1 MRFLPIAGLC
11 AALAGSMGVSPSS
24 AQEEKFTRSTYPVA
38 NARPD
43 GSRDL
48 NPIANISGLWQSQSG
63 ARYSCLQNG
72 RGFTCIA
79 VTVTESQARSG
90 VRVGDVA
97 FTGIVYEYVAI
108 ADFIGR
114 VPSIAGAVPI
124 CPSSYFKHSELN
136 FRISDDSRVLR
147 GELLIHHMGDNC
159 AQDGAT
165 IQEALLRRVD

>member
-1 MRFLPIAGLC
+1 MAPRYTTTATLAR
-11 AALAGSMGVSPSS
+11 AGSDLHALLASLAASPDWCRFSRECGVSPSC
-24 AQEEKFTRSTYPVA
+24 AQEEKFARSTYPIA

-63 ARYSCLQNG
+63 ARYSCSQNG

-79 VTVTESQARSG
+79 VAVTEPQARAG

-114 VPSIAGAVPI
+114 VPSNAGAAPT
-124 CPSSYFKHSELN
+124 CPSSYFKQSTVKN
-136 FRISDDSRVLR
+136 RDFTP
-147 GELLIHHMGDNC
+147 G
-159 AQDGAT
+159 
-165 IQEALLRRVD
+165 

>member
-11 AALAGSMGVSPSS
+11 AVLAGSVGVSPCF
-24 AQEEKFTRSTYPVA
+24 AQEEKSPGSTSPVA
-38 NARPD
+38 NARPY

-63 ARYSCLQNG
+63 ARYSCSQNG

-79 VTVTESQARSG
+79 VAVTEPQARAG

-114 VPSIAGAVPI
+114 VPSIAGAAPG
-124 CPSSYFKHSELN
+124 CPSSYFKNSELN
-136 FRISDDSRVLR
+136 FRLSDDSRILR
-147 GELLIHHMGDNC
+147 G
-159 AQDGAT
+159 
-165 IQEALLRRVD
+165 

>member
-1 MRFLPIAGLC
+1 MKFLPIAGLC

-63 ARYSCLQNG
+63 ARYSCSQNG

-79 VTVTESQARSG
+79 VTVTETQARSG

-97 FTGIVYEYVAI
+97 FTGIVYEYVAV

-114 VPSIAGAVPI
+114 VPSIGGAVAT

-147 GELLIHHMGDNC
+147 GELLIHHMDGHC
-159 AQDGAT
+159 TQDGAT
-165 IQEALLRRVD
+165 IQEALLRRID

>member
-11 AALAGSMGVSPSS
+11 AALAGSMVSPSG
-24 AQEEKFTRSTYPVA
+24 AQEEKFARSTYPLA

-48 NPIANISGLWQSQSG
+48 NPIANISGLWRSQSG
-63 ARYSCLQNG
+63 ARYSCSQNG

-97 FTGIVYEYVAI
+97 FTGIIYEHVAI

-114 VPSIAGAVPI
+114 VPSIAGAPI
-124 CPSSYFKHSELN
+124 CPSSYFKHAELN

-147 GELLIHHMGDNC
+147 GELLIRHMDDNC

-165 IQEALLRRVD
+165 IQEAVLRRVD